1 MSAPA
6 AQRAP
11 ARGNSTSKEKR
22 TMNGKKSGPINLRTI
37 LKTAG
42 ATGLMLATGMYAITA
57 RKH

>member
-1 MSAPA
+1 
-6 AQRAP
+6 
-11 ARGNSTSKEKR
+11 
-22 TMNGKKSGPINLRTI
+22 MNGKKSGPINLRTI